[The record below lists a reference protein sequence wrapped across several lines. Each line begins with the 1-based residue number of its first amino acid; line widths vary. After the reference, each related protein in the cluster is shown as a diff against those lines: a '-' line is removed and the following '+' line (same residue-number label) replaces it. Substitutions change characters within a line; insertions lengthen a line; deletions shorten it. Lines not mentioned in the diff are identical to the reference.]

1 MPAVILLPRIDHPVP
16 DKGPRLE
23 ATTTALLVLATFFV
37 FLRFAARFKRGLTY
51 GPDDWLVV
59 VALLFCFGA
68 GGINYAMISWG
79 LGKHA
84 SDLDPN
90 NVVMVLKLLVAFECV
105 YCTGVGLVKFS
116 LLFMYARIFP
126 LKGFRIGA
134 YILGFMTAGWVIAIN
149 CVSIFQCHPI
159 KKAWYPLMDGSCID
173 IKASFI
179 GNAVP
184 NILTDVAILIM
195 PVAQVWKLQVTSA
208 QRASLVFMFLLGGF
222 VLFASIYRFTTIMQF
237 QTSDTTWTLATACT
251 WCVVEVASG
260 IISACL
266 PTLRPLMRMVSSQF
280 GGSSRGRSGKGNTTS
295 GNNPSRNTELI
306 TIGGTG
312 AKRSQT
318 GERHFKRLEDAS
330 VTAVAGPGSDDSG
343 SDKAGAGAYNNG
355 NNPHRYGN
363 NTTVSRSSHSDHHN
377 RYSDEE
383 VHGGSGHLRGD
394 GSSDQLPLT
403 SIVVTKDVMWSE
415 RNNSVASEWPGP
427 GSEGSASRHYNH
439 GHYPGQH

>member
-1 MPAVILLPRIDHPVP
+1 MPAVILLPRLARDVP
-16 DKGPRLE
+16 DKGPGLE

-51 GPDDWLVV
+51 GPDDWLMV

-68 GGINYAMISWG
+68 GGINYGMIYWG

-84 SDLDPN
+84 TDLDPN
-90 NVVMVLKLLVAFECV
+90 NIVMVLKLLVAFECV
-105 YCTGVGLVKFS
+105 YCTGVGLVKLS

-134 YILGFMTAGWVIAIN
+134 YLLGFVTVGWVVAIN

-159 KKAWYPLMDGSCID
+159 KKAWYPLMDGSCINL
-173 IKASFI
+173 KASFI

-237 QTSDTTWTLATACT
+237 QTTDTTWTLATACT

-280 GGSSRGRSGKGNTTS
+280 GGSSRGRSGMGNTAS
-295 GNNPSRNTELI
+295 GNPSRNTELI

-318 GERHFKRLEDAS
+318 GERHFKRLEDSS
-330 VTAVAGPGSDDSG
+330 VTAVTGPDSDDG
-343 SDKAGAGAYNNG
+343 SLQGGKTHHQ
-355 NNPHRYGN
+355 HRYGN
-363 NTTVSRSSHSDHHN
+363 ETTVSRSSHSNHKQ
-377 RYSDEE
+377 YSDDGEM
-383 VHGGSGHLRGD
+383 VHGD

-403 SIVVTKDVMWSE
+403 SIVVTKDVRWTE
-415 RNNSVASEWPGP
+415 RNNSAASEWPGP
-427 GSEGSASRHYNH
+427 SGEGGRHH
-439 GHYPGQH
+439 QGHYPGQHR

>member
-1 MPAVILLPRIDHPVP
+1 MPAVILLPRIDPQVP

-51 GPDDWLVV
+51 GPDDWLMV

-68 GGINYAMISWG
+68 GGLNYAMISWG
-79 LGKHA
+79 LGRHA
-84 SDLDPN
+84 ANLDPN

-126 LKGFRIGA
+126 LKGFRMGA
-134 YILGFMTAGWVIAIN
+134 YVLGFITAGWVIAIN

-237 QTSDTTWTLATACT
+237 QTTDTTWTLATACT

-330 VTAVAGPGSDDSG
+330 VTAVAGPGSDDGSAG
-343 SDKAGAGAYNNG
+343 SDKTTGAGPY
-355 NNPHRYGN
+355 PHRYGN
-363 NTTVSRSSHSDHHN
+363 STTVMGRSSHSDHLHQ
-377 RYSDEE
+377 YSDDG
-383 VHGGSGHLRGD
+383 VDAGSSHVRGD

-403 SIVVTKDVMWSE
+403 SIVVTKDVSWSE

-427 GSEGSASRHYNH
+427 GSAGSASRNYQ